1 MEISCYVLE
10 QKFNSI
16 INKNK
21 NSPLRIIFCFI
32 IFVSTSVFANN
43 KDKIAIVIDDIGYRA
58 TDKTALQ
65 LPKQVTFSVLPHTPF
80 GRDLAEQGNL
90 QQREI
95 LLHVPME
102 SINNLLL
109 GPGALTSTMD
119 EANVKKTLAASF
131 ADIPH
136 VIGINNHMGS
146 LLTQQSAPMAWTM
159 QFLKDNDLFFLD
171 SRTSKYSQAEYIA
184 QRLGVPSLHR
194 HIFLDNKIDEHYIE
208 QQFKKLISSCKRNGA
223 VVAIAH
229 PHPATIKVLKRML
242 PTLAAKN
249 IELVT
254 ISQLLPTESS
264 IQLSQQINGNA
275 SKDQGE

>member
-1 MEISCYVLE
+1 M
-10 QKFNSI
+10 
-16 INKNK
+16 
-21 NSPLRIIFCFI
+21 RIFFSLF
-32 IFVSTSVFANN
+32 IFVAVNLFAASANAQS

-80 GRDLAEQGNL
+80 GRELAEQGNQ

-119 EANVKKTLAASF
+119 EANVKKTLAASI

-146 LLTQQSAPMAWTM
+146 LLTQKSDPMSWTM

-184 QRLGVPSLHR
+184 QRVGVPSLHR

-208 QQFKKLISSCKRNGA
+208 QQFKKLIRSSKRNGA

-229 PHPATIKVLKRML
+229 PHPATVRVLKKMI
-242 PTLAAKN
+242 PTLAARN

-254 ISQLLPTESS
+254 ISQLLPLETPSQ
-264 IQLSQQINGNA
+264 ISQQKIEQT
-275 SKDQGE
+275 DQHQGE

>member
-1 MEISCYVLE
+1 M
-10 QKFNSI
+10 
-16 INKNK
+16 
-21 NSPLRIIFCFI
+21 RIFFSLF
-32 IFVSTSVFANN
+32 IFVVVNLFATSANAQG
-43 KDKIAIVIDDIGYRA
+43 KDKIAIVIDDIGYRS

-80 GRDLAEQGNL
+80 GRELAVQGNQ

-109 GPGALTSTMD
+109 GPGALTSNMD
-119 EANVKKTLAASF
+119 EANVKKTLAASI

-146 LLTQQSAPMAWTM
+146 LLTQKSAPMSWTM
-159 QFLKDNDLFFLD
+159 QFLKENDLFFLD

-184 QRLGVPSLHR
+184 QRIGVPSLHR
-194 HIFLDNKIDEHYIE
+194 HIFLDNKVDERYIE
-208 QQFKKLISSCKRNGA
+208 QQFNKLIRSSKKNGA

-229 PHPATIKVLKRML
+229 PHPATVRVLKKMI
-242 PTLAAKN
+242 PTLAERN

-254 ISQLLPTESS
+254 ISQLLPLETPSQ
-264 IQLSQQINGNA
+264 ISQQKIELT
-275 SKDQGE
+275 DQHQGE